1 VRIAQNSLLTD
12 IACTFLEALMLWVR
26 ESKWWLTD
34 TLSIALLCLNS
45 FGLIINKHASNG
57 NETGRNL
64 GLRQTKNEASWP

>member
-1 VRIAQNSLLTD
+1 
-12 IACTFLEALMLWVR
+12 MLWVR

>member
-1 VRIAQNSLLTD
+1 
-12 IACTFLEALMLWVR
+12 MLWVR

-57 NETGRNL
+57 NGKGRNL
-64 GLRQTKNEASWP
+64 GLRLTKNEASWP